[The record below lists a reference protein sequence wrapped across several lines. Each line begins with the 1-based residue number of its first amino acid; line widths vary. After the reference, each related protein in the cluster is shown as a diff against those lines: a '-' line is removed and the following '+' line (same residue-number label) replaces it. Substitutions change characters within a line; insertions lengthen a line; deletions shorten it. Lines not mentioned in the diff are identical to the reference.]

1 MSGRRMRQVTTA
13 AVTLASLFLADAALS
28 EGRRFELHKTPDK
41 PQALSGEVRVESV
54 GSERILVA
62 IDTNNEGRPLDGVVD
77 AVYWFRPDEPL
88 FVPISLHFRFA
99 NLETYPGRLRVST
112 PEDGKTVLLLSLLP
126 RDTRAGDQP
135 DLRAEAARVE
145 NPEAI
150 VLDRGIALSQYR
162 GGFRVTLDE
171 IAMGEGGIRASALPS
186 VGEIDNQDYSPPGS
200 GGGCSS
206 GGFGSTTCSNSC
218 SGGSCS
224 TECTGNTY
232 ACCNCGSSGATCTC
246 KLRV

>member
-1 MSGRRMRQVTTA
+1 MRGRGTRQAAAAALVLAGLLLANA
-13 AVTLASLFLADAALS
+13 AVG
-28 EGRRFELHKTPDK
+28 EGRRFELHKSPDK
-41 PQALSGEVRVESV
+41 PQALSGEIRVESV
-54 GSERILVA
+54 DNERLLVA
-62 IDTNNEGRPLDGVVD
+62 IDTSNEGRPLDGVVD

-99 NLETYPGRLRVST
+99 NLETSTGRLRVST

-126 RDTRAGDQP
+126 RDAGDGP
-135 DLRAEAARVE
+135 DVRVEAARVE

-150 VLDRGIALSQYR
+150 VLNRGIALSQYR

-171 IAMGEGGIRASALPS
+171 VALGEGGIRALALPA

-206 GGFGSTTCSNSC
+206 GGFGSTSCSNSC
-218 SGGSCS
+218 SGVSCS

-232 ACCNCGSSGATCTC
+232 ACCNCGPSGATCTC
-246 KLRV
+246 KLRI